1 MIVPVEVQD
10 LYASVQYV
18 RRQLGSWLVCIT
30 MQAYIGWIVSCV
42 VLTTTVKEV
51 KLHPCRVHSCWSSPK
66 MRFLLIKSCCCKM
79 YSPPCKGMRI
89 SAFLVFSF
97 RIQNPGKFFLWNP
110 ESHYWLK
117 SRKLVLP
124 TKTCTV
130 HGAGTHGVGSRIQQ
144 CLGFHYVGQ
153 RHHTGSP
160 NTKNFAKRKSKKQNK
175 LIWQTTHLMHHGS

>member
-1 MIVPVEVQD
+1 MYHNASIHWMDSVVCSPNYHSQGRQGSSLPSTLVLIISQNEVS
-10 LYASVQYV
+10 L
-18 RRQLGSWLVCIT
+18 
-30 MQAYIGWIVSCV
+30 
-42 VLTTTVKEV
+42 
-51 KLHPCRVHSCWSSPK
+51 
-66 MRFLLIKSCCCKM
+66 KSCYCKM
-79 YSPPCKGMRI
+79 YSPPCKGIRI
-89 SAFLVFSF
+89 SAFLIFSF

-144 CLGFHYVGQ
+144 CLGFHYVGPQ

-160 NTKNFAKRKSKKQNK
+160 NTKNFAKRKSRKQNK